1 MTADRIAR
9 ICALAVLLWD
19 GGMAAAQSGSSPIPA
34 APTATAA
41 PSQVEDAPQLPPG
54 FDKALERVLDRKLA
68 PISRALAELQ
78 EQKVRPT
85 DVLGGLGYIIG
96 LVGVAAYVKA
106 RRGGSGR

>member
-1 MTADRIAR
+1 MADGMVR
-9 ICALAVLLWD
+9 ICALAVVVWC
-19 GGMAAAQSGSSPIPA
+19 GGALAATQSDPSS
-34 APTATAA
+34 APTSPPA
-41 PSQVEDAPQLPPG
+41 SSRSEDGPQLPAG

-68 PISRALAELQ
+68 PISRALAEMQ

>member
-1 MTADRIAR
+1 MTAERIGC
-9 ICALAVLLWD
+9 ICATALLLY
-19 GGMAAAQSGSSPIPA
+19 GSGTAAAQSGPSPA
-34 APTATAA
+34 APAPPTASARI
-41 PSQVEDAPQLPPG
+41 ENAPQLPAD
-54 FDKALERVLDRKLA
+54 FEKVLERALDRKLA
-68 PISRALAELQ
+68 PISRALAEMQ

>member
-1 MTADRIAR
+1 MTADRIAC
-9 ICALAVLLWD
+9 ICALAVLLWTV
-19 GGMAAAQSGSSPIPA
+19 GTAEAQSGPSPA
-34 APTATAA
+34 ASAPPTASAR
-41 PSQVEDAPQLPPG
+41 SEDAPQLPAG

-68 PISRALAELQ
+68 PISRALAEMQ

-85 DVLGGLGYIIG
+85 DVLGGLGYILG

>member
-1 MTADRIAR
+1 MMADRIGC
-9 ICALAVLLWD
+9 ICALAILLV
-19 GGMAAAQSGSSPIPA
+19 GSGTAAAQSGPSPA
-34 APTATAA
+34 APAPPAA
-41 PSQVEDAPQLPPG
+41 SARIEDAPQLPAG

-68 PISRALAELQ
+68 PISRALAEMQ

-96 LVGVAAYVKA
+96 LAGVAAYVKA